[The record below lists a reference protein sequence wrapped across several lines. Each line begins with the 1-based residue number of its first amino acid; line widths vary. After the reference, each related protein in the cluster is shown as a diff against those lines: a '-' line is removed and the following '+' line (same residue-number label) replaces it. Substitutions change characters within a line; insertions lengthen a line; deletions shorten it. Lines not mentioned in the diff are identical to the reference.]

1 MDKLKESQL
10 TQRATRRPCEYN
22 YTNADIHTTDVQ
34 PSDGYQFE
42 YPVNWTGDQSTHKV
56 IGLRR
61 ISYKAPSINLSFI
74 INITYGDDD
83 SAEPEYADGKLHELI
98 PISYCFTSDNTFE
111 ECWVEIMKQI
121 TDKLN
126 TDNLNNIIILS
137 QMYNKDTGDLKLI
150 FENGG
155 DDSDEVPY
163 HTFKLVFRRGSD
175 KQYRDD
181 LDRTEEFEKHSYYKK
196 EFLKLFNQ
204 ILTPDSVYTL
214 HTSTFNLLDYH
225 NVWNRDTF
233 YCHASFSDSPRK
245 IIGINKDF
253 WESPSVFYEYSDNSN
268 DFNVYFTTD
277 TVHRILPRNGTLLIQ
292 ISYIFN
298 YQTSYLTY

>member
-10 TQRATRRPCEYN
+10 TQRASRRPCEYN
-22 YTNADIHTTDVQ
+22 YTNADIARQNAQ

-42 YPVNWTGDQSTHKV
+42 YPVNWTGDPSRNKV

-61 ISYKAPSINLSFI
+61 INYIPTVIRLSFQI
-74 INITYGDDD
+74 VICYDDTPG
-83 SAEPEYADGKLHELI
+83 STQSETI
-98 PISYCFTSDNTFE
+98 PITGYYTSENTFE
-111 ECWVEIMKQI
+111 EILGDI
-121 TDKLN
+121 DKKIHTQLIADSLEETIFPHLPYDKFSGKFGMNFVNDDETVAFKFSFAFPGDIDYSSEADFNN
-126 TDNLNNIIILS
+126 TA
-137 QMYNKDTGDLKLI
+137 KT
-150 FENGG
+150 
-155 DDSDEVPY
+155 
-163 HTFKLVFRRGSD
+163 
-175 KQYRDD
+175 
-181 LDRTEEFEKHSYYKK
+181 YYKR
-196 EFLKLFNQ
+196 ELLKLFNQ
-204 ILTPDSVYTL
+204 EITPANVQRLFDFNNDYFSV
-214 HTSTFNLLDYH
+214 D

-253 WESPSVFYEYSDNSN
+253 WTSPSVFYEYSDNSN

-277 TVHRILPRNGTLLIQ
+277 TVQRILPRNGVLLIQ

>member
-22 YTNADIHTTDVQ
+22 YTNADIHTTDVS

-61 ISYKAPSINLSFI
+61 INYKAPSINLVFAFDI
-74 INITYGDDD
+74 IYGDDN
-83 SAEPEYADGKLHELI
+83 SETPAYTDGKLHEII

-111 ECWVEIMKQI
+111 ECWMEIMKQI
-121 TDKLN
+121 NDKLK
-126 TDNLNNIIILS
+126 TDSLTSTITVV
-137 QMYNKDTGDLKLI
+137 QMYNKDTGDVKLT
-150 FENGG
+150 FEN
-155 DDSDEVPY
+155 SDEFLD
-163 HTFKLVFRRGSD
+163 FKLKFEYGSD
-175 KQYRDD
+175 VNYDM
-181 LDRTEEFEKHSYYKK
+181 LSTDRVAEFENHSYYKK

-204 ILTPDSVYTL
+204 IPTSDAVYDL
-214 HTSTFNLLDYH
+214 HRTTFDRLNYQ